1 MIKLSDHFSFGRLI
15 KFVLPTIVMM
25 IFTSIYSVVDGFFV
39 SNFAGKTSFAA
50 INLIMPVLMIIG
62 AIGFMF
68 GAGGSALVAKT
79 LGEKD
84 REKAN
89 KIFSLIIVTA
99 LVLGVILSTAGN
111 LLIKNIAFLLGARG
125 ELLRLSTVYG
135 RILLISMPFFML
147 QNIFQS
153 FFVTAEK
160 PKLGLAVTLAAGVT
174 NIVLDALFIG
184 VFKWGIVG
192 AAVATSL
199 SEFLGGFV
207 PLLYFLSKNS
217 STLRLV
223 RPEFNGR
230 ALLKTATNGSSE
242 FVTNI
247 SMSVVGAL
255 YNLQLMKY
263 AGENGIAAYGVI
275 MYVSFSFVAI
285 FLGFSIGASPI
296 IGYNY
301 GAKNISEL
309 KNVFRKC
316 LLFVSGAG
324 VALTGLAL
332 LLSAPLS
339 KFFVGYDEELFRLTL
354 HGFRIYAL
362 SFLLNGFGV
371 FGSAFFTA
379 LNNGVISA
387 VISFLR
393 ILVFQTAAITVLPI
407 FFRIEGVWWAIVV
420 AEILA
425 ATAAFFFIFKNKK
438 KYGY

>member
-1 MIKLSDHFSFGRLI
+1 
-15 KFVLPTIVMM
+15 MM

-50 INLIMPVLMIIG
+50 INLIMPILMIIG
-62 AIGFMF
+62 ALGFMF

-79 LGEKD
+79 LGEGE

-89 KIFSLIIVTA
+89 RIFSLLIVTA
-99 LVLGVILSTAGN
+99 IVLGVILSSVGI
-111 LLIKNIAFLLGARG
+111 LLVERIAALLGAEG
-125 ELLRLSTVYG
+125 ELLKLCTTYG
-135 RILLISMPFFML
+135 RIILLAMPTFML

-153 FFVTAEK
+153 FFVAAEK
-160 PKLGLAVTLAAGVT
+160 PKLGLAVTVMAGVT
-174 NIVLDALFIG
+174 NIILDALFIG

-192 AAVATSL
+192 AAVATSI

-217 STLRLV
+217 STLRLTK
-223 RPEFNGR
+223 PEFNGK
-230 ALLKTATNGSSE
+230 ALIKTATNGSSE

-255 YNLQLMKY
+255 YNLQLIKY
-263 AGENGIAAYGVI
+263 AGEDGIAAYGVI
-275 MYVSFSFVAI
+275 MYISFAFVAI
-285 FLGFSIGASPI
+285 FLGFSIGVAPI

-301 GAKNISEL
+301 GAKNTTEL
-309 KNVFRKC
+309 KNIFRKS
-316 LLFVSGAG
+316 LSFVSLTGVVLTG
-324 VALTGLAL
+324 VALI
-332 LLSAPLS
+332 LSAPLS
-339 KFFVGYDEELFRLTL
+339 KIFVGYDEGLYRVTL

-362 SFLLNGFGV
+362 SFLLNGFGI

-379 LNNGVISA
+379 LNNGIVSA
-387 VISFLR
+387 IISFLR
-393 ILVFQTAAITVLPI
+393 ILVFQTVAIIILPI
-407 FFRIEGVWWAIVV
+407 FFEIEGIWWAIVV

-425 ATAAFFFIFKNKK
+425 ASTATLFIIKNKK

>member
-1 MIKLSDHFSFGRLI
+1 MIKLSDHFSFLKLI
-15 KFVLPTIVMM
+15 RFVFPTIIMM

-62 AIGFMF
+62 AIGFML

-79 LGEKD
+79 LGEGKTD
-84 REKAN
+84 KAN
-89 KIFSLIIVTA
+89 KIFSLLIVTA
-99 LVLGVILSTAGN
+99 LVLGALFSSVGI
-111 LLIKNIAFLLGARG
+111 IFIRPIAAMLGAEG
-125 ELLRLSTVYG
+125 KLLELATLYG
-135 RILLISMPFFML
+135 RIILLAMPFFML

-160 PKLGLAVTLAAGVT
+160 PKLGLAVTVMAGVT
-174 NIVLDALFIG
+174 NILLDSLFIG
-184 VFKWGIVG
+184 VFRWGITG
-192 AAVATSL
+192 AAVATAL

-207 PLLYFLSKNS
+207 PLIYFISKNN

-223 RPEFNGR
+223 RPEFNGK
-230 ALLKTATNGSSE
+230 ALIKTATNGSSE

-255 YNLQLMKY
+255 YNFQLMRY
-263 AGENGIAAYGVI
+263 AGEDGIAAYGVI
-275 MYVSFSFVAI
+275 MYVSFAFVAI
-285 FLGFSIGASPI
+285 FLGFSIGVAPI

-301 GAKNISEL
+301 GAKNAAEL

-316 LLFVSGAG
+316 LLFISLAG
-324 VALTGLAL
+324 MALTGVAV

-339 KFFVGYDEELFRLTL
+339 KLFVGYDEGLYALTV
-354 HGFRIYAL
+354 HGFRLYSL
-362 SFLLNGFGV
+362 SFLLSGFSI

-379 LNNGVISA
+379 LNNGVVSA
-387 VISFLR
+387 AISFLR
-393 ILVFQTAAITVLPI
+393 ILVFQAAAIIILPI
-407 FFRIEGVWWAIVV
+407 LFKIEGVWWAIVA
-420 AEILA
+420 AEILS
-425 ATAAFFFIFKNKK
+425 ATVAFTLIALHKK

>member
-1 MIKLSDHFSFGRLI
+1 MIKLSDHFSFGKLI
-15 KFVLPTIVMM
+15 KFVFPTVIMM

-79 LGEKD
+79 LGEKN

-99 LVLGVILSTAGN
+99 LVLGVILSTVGN
-111 LLIKNIAFLLGARG
+111 LLVKHIAFMLGARG
-125 ELLRLSTVYG
+125 ELLRLCTVYG

-174 NIVLDALFIG
+174 NMVLDALFIG

-207 PLLYFLSKNS
+207 PLVYFLSKNS

-324 VALTGLAL
+324 AVLTGLAL
-332 LLSAPLS
+332 VLSAPLS

-425 ATAAFFFIFKNKK
+425 ATTAFFFIFKNKK

>member
-1 MIKLSDHFSFGRLI
+1 MIKLSDHFSFGKLI
-15 KFVLPTIVMM
+15 RFVCPTIIMM

-50 INLIMPVLMIIG
+50 INLIMPILMIIG

-79 LGEKD
+79 LGEGEK
-84 REKAN
+84 EKAN
-89 KIFSLIIVTA
+89 KIFSLLILTA
-99 LVLGVILSTAGN
+99 FILGLSLSTTGSF
-111 LLIKNIAFLLGARG
+111 LVKPIAAMLGAKG
-125 ELLRLSTVYG
+125 ELLRLCTLYG

-153 FFVTAEK
+153 FFVAAEK
-160 PKLGLAVTLAAGVT
+160 PKLGLAVTVMAGVT
-174 NIVLDALFIG
+174 NIVLDGLFIG
-184 VFKWGIVG
+184 FFKWGIIG
-192 AAVATSL
+192 AAVATSF

-207 PLLYFLSKNS
+207 PLIYFLSKNS
-217 STLRLV
+217 STLRLTK
-223 RPEFNGR
+223 PEFNGR
-230 ALLKTATNGSSE
+230 ALLKSATNGSSE

-247 SMSVVGAL
+247 SMSIVGAL
-255 YNLQLMKY
+255 YNLQLIKY

-285 FLGFSIGASPI
+285 FLGFSIGVAPI

-301 GAKNISEL
+301 GAENTAEL
-309 KNVFRKC
+309 KNVFKKS
-316 LLFVSGAG
+316 LLFVSFAG
-324 VALTGLAL
+324 LILTALAL
-332 LLSAPLS
+332 LLSTPLS
-339 KFFVGYDEELFRLTL
+339 NMFVGYDKELYNLTL

-362 SFLLNGFGV
+362 SFLLNGFGI

-379 LNNGVISA
+379 LNNGVVSA

-393 ILVFQTAAITVLPI
+393 ILVFQTAAIIVLPI
-407 FFRIEGVWWAIVV
+407 FFKIEGVWWAIVI

-425 ATAAFFFIFKNKK
+425 AATAFFFIIKNKR

>member
-1 MIKLSDHFSFGRLI
+1 MIKLSDHFSFGKLI
-15 KFVLPTIVMM
+15 RFVFPTIIMM

-84 REKAN
+84 KEKAN
-89 KIFSLIIVTA
+89 KIFSLLILTA
-99 LVLGVILSTAGN
+99 FILGLTLSTTGSF
-111 LLIKNIAFLLGARG
+111 LVKPIAAMLGAKG
-125 ELLRLSTVYG
+125 ELLRLCTLYG

-153 FFVTAEK
+153 FFVAAEK
-160 PKLGLAVTLAAGVT
+160 PKLGLAVTVMAGVT
-174 NIVLDALFIG
+174 NIVLDGLFISF
-184 VFKWGIVG
+184 FKWGIIG
-192 AAVATSL
+192 AAVATSF

-207 PLLYFLSKNS
+207 PLIYFLSKNS
-217 STLRLV
+217 STLRITK
-223 RPEFNGR
+223 PEFNGR
-230 ALLKTATNGSSE
+230 ALLKSATNGSSE

-255 YNLQLMKY
+255 YNLQLIKY

-285 FLGFSIGASPI
+285 FLGFSIGVAPI

-301 GAKNISEL
+301 GAENTAEL
-309 KNVFRKC
+309 KNVFKKS
-316 LLFVSGAG
+316 LLFVSFAG
-324 VALTGLAL
+324 LILTALAL
-332 LLSAPLS
+332 LLSTPLS
-339 KFFVGYDEELFRLTL
+339 NMFVGYDKELYNLTL

-362 SFLLNGFGV
+362 SFLLNGFGI

-379 LNNGVISA
+379 LNNGVVSA

-393 ILVFQTAAITVLPI
+393 ILVFQTAAIIILPI
-407 FFRIEGVWWAIVV
+407 FFKIEGVWWAIVI

-425 ATAAFFFIFKNKK
+425 AATAFFFIIKNKK

>member
-1 MIKLSDHFSFGRLI
+1 MIKLSDHFSFSKLI

-25 IFTSIYSVVDGFFV
+25 IFTSVYSVVDGFFV

-50 INLIMPVLMIIG
+50 VNLIMPVLMIIG

-79 LGEKD
+79 LGEKN

-99 LVLGVILSTAGN
+99 LVLGVILSTVGN

-160 PKLGLAVTLAAGVT
+160 PKLGLAVTLAAGVN

-184 VFKWGIVG
+184 VFKWGIIG

-316 LLFVSGAG
+316 LFFVSAAG
-324 VALTGLAL
+324 VVLMGLAL

-425 ATAAFFFIFKNKK
+425 ATTAFFFIFKNKK

>member
-1 MIKLSDHFSFGRLI
+1 MIKLSDHFSFGKLI
-15 KFVLPTIVMM
+15 KFVFPTVIMM

-79 LGEKD
+79 LGEKN

-99 LVLGVILSTAGN
+99 LVLGVILSTVGN
-111 LLIKNIAFLLGARG
+111 LLVKHIAFLLGARG
-125 ELLRLSTVYG
+125 ELLRLCTVYG

-207 PLLYFLSKNS
+207 PLVYFLSKNS

-223 RPEFNGR
+223 KPEFNGR

-324 VALTGLAL
+324 AVLTGLAL
-332 LLSAPLS
+332 VLSAPLS

-425 ATAAFFFIFKNKK
+425 ATTAFFFIFKNKK

>member
-1 MIKLSDHFSFGRLI
+1 MIKLSDHFSFSRLI

-79 LGEKD
+79 LGEKN

-89 KIFSLIIVTA
+89 KIFSLIIATA
-99 LVLGVILSTAGN
+99 LVLGVILSTVGN
-111 LLIKNIAFLLGARG
+111 LLVKNIAFLLGARG
-125 ELLRLSTVYG
+125 ELLELSTIYG

-207 PLLYFLSKNS
+207 PLVYFLSKNS

-223 RPEFNGR
+223 KPEFNGR

-301 GAKNISEL
+301 GAKNTAEL

-316 LLFVSGAG
+316 LFFVSAAGA
-324 VALTGLAL
+324 VLTGLAL

-339 KFFVGYDEELFRLTL
+339 KFFVGYDEELYRLTL

-425 ATAAFFFIFKNKK
+425 ATTAFFFIFKNKK

>member
-1 MIKLSDHFSFGRLI
+1 MIKLSDHFSFGKLI
-15 KFVLPTIVMM
+15 KFVFPTVIMM

-79 LGEKD
+79 LGEKN

-99 LVLGVILSTAGN
+99 LVLGVILSTVGN
-111 LLIKNIAFLLGARG
+111 LLVKHIAFLLGARG
-125 ELLRLSTVYG
+125 ELLRLCTVYG

-207 PLLYFLSKNS
+207 PLVYFLSKNS

-324 VALTGLAL
+324 AVLTGLAL
-332 LLSAPLS
+332 VLSAPLS

-425 ATAAFFFIFKNKK
+425 ATTAFFFIFKNKK

>member
-1 MIKLSDHFSFGRLI
+1 MIKLSDHFSFSKLI

-79 LGEKD
+79 LGEKN

-99 LVLGVILSTAGN
+99 LVLGVILSTVGN

-184 VFKWGIVG
+184 VFEWGIVG

-301 GAKNISEL
+301 GAKNTSEL

-316 LLFVSGAG
+316 LFFVSAAG
-324 VALTGLAL
+324 VALMGLAL
-332 LLSAPLS
+332 ILSAPLS

-379 LNNGVISA
+379 LNNGIISA

-425 ATAAFFFIFKNKK
+425 ATTAFFFIFKNKK

>member
-1 MIKLSDHFSFGRLI
+1 MIKLSDHFSFSRLI

-79 LGEKD
+79 LGEKN

-99 LVLGVILSTAGN
+99 LVLGVILSTVGN
-111 LLIKNIAFLLGARG
+111 LLVKNIAFLLGARG
-125 ELLRLSTVYG
+125 ELLKLSTVYG

-184 VFKWGIVG
+184 VFGWGIVG

-324 VALTGLAL
+324 VVLTGLAL

-339 KFFVGYDEELFRLTL
+339 KFFVGYDEELYRLTL

-407 FFRIEGVWWAIVV
+407 FFRIEGVWWAIVI

-425 ATAAFFFIFKNKK
+425 ATTAFFFIFKNKK

>member
-1 MIKLSDHFSFGRLI
+1 MIKLSDHFSFGKLI
-15 KFVLPTIVMM
+15 KFVFPTVIMM

-79 LGEKD
+79 LGEKN

-99 LVLGVILSTAGN
+99 LVLGVILSTVGN
-111 LLIKNIAFLLGARG
+111 LLVKHIAFLLGARG
-125 ELLRLSTVYG
+125 ELLRLCTVYG

-207 PLLYFLSKNS
+207 PLVYFLSKNS

-223 RPEFNGR
+223 KPEFNGR

-309 KNVFRKC
+309 KNIFRKC

-324 VALTGLAL
+324 AVLTGLAL
-332 LLSAPLS
+332 VLSAPLS

-425 ATAAFFFIFKNKK
+425 ATTAFFFIFKNKK